1 MGMDEEAQIASR
13 VSLGMVGKTPMLMTL
28 TLPETNQNAPE
39 NRPKR
44 PKRKG
49 SSSNHQLSG
58 SKMLVSGS
66 VTIGETF

>member
-39 NRPKR
+39 NRQNAPRGK
-44 PKRKG
+44 

-58 SKMLVSGS
+58 AKMLVSGS
-66 VTIGETF
+66 VTMGETF